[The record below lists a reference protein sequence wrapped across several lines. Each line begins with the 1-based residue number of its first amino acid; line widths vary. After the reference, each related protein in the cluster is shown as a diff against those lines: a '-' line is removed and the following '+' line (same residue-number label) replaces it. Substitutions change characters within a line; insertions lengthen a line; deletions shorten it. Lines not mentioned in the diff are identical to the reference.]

1 MKFRPPRDGSGDRRG
16 NDAAYRFCSRDNNA
30 REGWEK
36 GGKLEERSRKEGK
49 EKKRGKRKRK
59 KNKSGGRRGETR
71 RVACSR
77 REEGALGA
85 GWACGKKR
93 EEYFEVEESDAGT
106 GGGGARGSCRRG
118 LVRRRS
124 QELAGFPR

>member
-1 MKFRPPRDGSGDRRG
+1 M
-16 NDAAYRFCSRDNNA
+16 
-30 REGWEK
+30 
-36 GGKLEERSRKEGK
+36 EERSRKEGK

-59 KNKSGGRRGETR
+59 RNKSGGRRGETR

>member
-1 MKFRPPRDGSGDRRG
+1 MTEVAIDAVMTRLIAFARATTTLARG
-16 NDAAYRFCSRDNNA
+16 LG
-30 REGWEK
+30 EGRK
-36 GGKLEERSRKEGK
+36 VGRKIEERRKR
-49 EKKRGKRKRK
+49 KKRGKRKRK